1 MSPTLKR
8 LPLIALALVAGCASL
23 PTGPSVMSLPG
34 SRKNFDQFRV
44 DDADCRQY
52 AYVQVGGTTPQQAAT
67 ESGVASAVV
76 GTAVGAGA
84 GALIGGSQGAGV
96 GAGIGLV
103 TGALVGQGYAGGAY
117 YSVQQRYDYAYQ
129 QCMYAKGNKIP
140 VSSYYAQSLR
150 ERAPATAPYPPPPNA
165 ASPNIPPPNAPPPP
179 R

>member
-1 MSPTLKR
+1 MRSLLNR
-8 LPLIALALVAGCASL
+8 LPLIGLMLVAGCASL

-34 SRKNFDQFRV
+34 SRKNFDQFRA
-44 DDADCRQY
+44 DDVDCRQF
-52 AYVQVGGTTPQQAAT
+52 AYVQVGGTTPQNAAI

-103 TGALVGQGYAGGAY
+103 TGALVGQSYAGGAY
-117 YSVQQRYDYAYQ
+117 YSVQQRYDNAYQ
-129 QCMYAKGNKIP
+129 QCMYAKGHKIQ
-140 VSSYYAQSLR
+140 VSGQFARSLQ
-150 ERAPATAPYPPPPNA
+150 ERSAATAPPGPVAPIP
-165 ASPNIPPPNAPPPP
+165 PPPNAPPP